1 MLELSL
7 TQAINHEPIQS
18 VWDFI
23 NSYSLKYNEYEIEY
37 FLLGKYSRKDALSI
51 EKNLIMHLEKYMSED
66 RAYEI
71 IGSLRKTIRRN

>member
-18 VWDFI
+18 VRDFI
-23 NSYSLKYNEYEIEY
+23 NSYSLSYNEYEIEY

-51 EKNLIMHLEKYMSED
+51 EKKLIMHLEKYMSKD
-66 RAYEI
+66 RAYELLGI
-71 IGSLRKTIRRN
+71 MRKSVRRN

>member
-7 TQAINHEPIQS
+7 SQAINPEPIES
-18 VWDFI
+18 VRDFI
-23 NSYSLKYNEYEIEY
+23 NSYSLTYNEYEIEY

-51 EKNLIMHLEKYMSED
+51 EKKLIMHLEKYVSKD

-71 IGSLRKTIRRN
+71 IGSLRKIVRRN

>member
-7 TQAINHEPIQS
+7 TQAINPEPIES
-18 VWDFI
+18 VRDFI

-51 EKNLIMHLEKYMSED
+51 EKKLIMHLKD
-66 RAYEI
+66 N
-71 IGSLRKTIRRN
+71 LNTIAMNCDLNALMQY

>member
-1 MLELSL
+1 MLD
-7 TQAINHEPIQS
+7 IS
-18 VWDFI
+18 VKNFLACLVK
-23 NSYSLKYNEYEIEY
+23 SSGYNEYEIEY

-51 EKNLIMHLEKYMSED
+51 EKKLIMHLEKYMSKD

>member
-7 TQAINHEPIQS
+7 TQAINPEPIQS
-18 VWDFI
+18 VRDFI

-51 EKNLIMHLEKYMSED
+51 EKKLIMHLEKYMSKD
-66 RAYEI
+66 RAYEVLGI
-71 IGSLRKTIRRN
+71 MRKSVRRS